1 MLYRALLFEDHA
13 GQVQQHLVAFHLQ
26 LRFLVEVRVA
36 ETDAAE
42 LEVAGEDFFVEL
54 GEGLVA
60 YLVNHLE

>member
-36 ETDAAE
+36 
-42 LEVAGEDFFVEL
+42 GEDFFVEL